1 MIISRLAG
9 SSGAARLHRLSPRET
24 SMRSLCLLAILVVSA
39 SFTSYAASAADRA
52 IIILDA
58 SGSMWGQI
66 DGRPKLEIARET
78 LKKVLPTIPADL
90 ELGLMAYGHRE
101 KGNCNDIELV
111 VPPAAGTAEEIG
123 KVADRMQFL
132 GKTPLSES
140 VRRAAED
147 LGYAESKSTVI
158 LITDGIETCEADPC
172 AVARALEESGVDL
185 TVHVVGF
192 GLTEDEG
199 RKVAC
204 LANETGG
211 KYIQASDAE
220 GLEDALKTTV
230 GGPKVSAALPN
241 PLPPPAPKI
250 PEIPINYI
258 PHTVLADGGPAP
270 PIDVFYEVYKTDGSG
285 AKGDRVDAGDNIQ
298 KFRLNPGD
306 YVMTAQAG
314 FATAEQPVTLTEG
327 KVEEP
332 VFNLNAGGLI
342 LRARPAPGAEIDE
355 NAQIIITY
363 PGGESAT
370 NYGQVKTVVPEGEQK
385 VTVLLGAGVFEETIQ
400 LKPGQIVEKDL
411 VVGVGKAIAN
421 AVYMKNGDKVVSD
434 SLNWTIYR
442 GAEQA
447 DGVRDI
453 VSSGYGAGAEFDLPA
468 GSYVAGVEMQAAK
481 LEVPF
486 TVEVDKTTQID
497 ADLNA
502 GVVKVDA
509 PGAEEMRIYEAKV
522 NLQGERQYV
531 FYHYGETFDAAI
543 VAGDYVV
550 VATFKTGKSDSE
562 TPFNIRAGERTEV
575 TVQ

>member
-1 MIISRLAG
+1 MRNLFALIVVAVLACWW
-9 SSGAARLHRLSPRET
+9 SSAA
-24 SMRSLCLLAILVVSA
+24 V
-39 SFTSYAASAADRA
+39 AADRA

-66 DGRPKLEIARET
+66 EGRPKLEIARET

-111 VPPAAGTAEEIG
+111 VPPAAGTAEEISSA
-123 KVADRMQFL
+123 ADRMQFI

-147 LGYAESKSTVI
+147 LRYAESKSTVI

-172 AVARALEESGVDL
+172 AVARALEESGVDF

-204 LANETGG
+204 LADETGG
-211 KYIQASDAE
+211 RYIQASDGE

-250 PEIPINYI
+250 PEIPISYI
-258 PHTVLADGGPAP
+258 PQTVLAEGGPAP

-285 AKGDRVDAGDNIQ
+285 AKGDRVEAGGNIQ
-298 KFRLNPGD
+298 KFRLHPGD

-314 FATAEQPVTLTEG
+314 FAVAEQLVTLTAG

-332 VFNLNAGGLI
+332 VFNLNAGALI
-342 LRARPAPGAEIDE
+342 LRARPAPGANVDE
-355 NAQIIITY
+355 NAQIIIAY

-370 NYGQVKTVVPEGEQK
+370 NYGEVKTVVPAGEQK

-400 LKPGQIVEKDL
+400 LAPGQIVDKDL
-411 VVGVGKAIAN
+411 VVGVGKAVAN
-421 AVYMKNGDKVVSD
+421 AVYTKNGERVVSD
-434 SLNWTIYR
+434 SLNWTIYK
-442 GAEQA
+442 GTAQA
-447 DGVRDI
+447 DGTRDI
-453 VSSGYGAGAEFDLPA
+453 VTSGYGAGAEFDLPA
-468 GSYVAGVEMQAAK
+468 GSYIVGVEMQAAK

-486 TVEVDKTTQID
+486 TVEVDKTTPVD
-497 ADLNA
+497 VDLNA

-509 PGAEEMRIYEAKV
+509 PGADEMRIYEAKV
-522 NLQGERQYV
+522 DLQGERRYV

-543 VAGDYVV
+543 GAGDYVV
-550 VATFKTGKSDSE
+550 VTTFKTGRSDSE
-562 TPFNIRAGERTEV
+562 TPFSIRPGERTEV
-575 TVQ
+575 NVQ

>member
-1 MIISRLAG
+1 
-9 SSGAARLHRLSPRET
+9 
-24 SMRSLCLLAILVVSA
+24 MRNLRLLAMLTVFA
-39 SFTSYAASAADRA
+39 SCMACAASAADRA

-58 SGSMWGQI
+58 SGSMWGKI
-66 DGRPKLEIARET
+66 DGRAKLEIARET

-101 KGNCNDIELV
+101 KGNCADIELI
-111 VPPAAGTAEEIG
+111 VPPAAGTADEIS
-123 KVADRMQFL
+123 KVADKLQFL

-140 VRRAAED
+140 VRMAAED
-147 LGYAESKSTVI
+147 LRYAESKSTVI
-158 LITDGIETCEADPC
+158 LITDGIETCDADPC
-172 AVARALEESGVDL
+172 AVARALEESGVDF

-192 GLTEDEG
+192 GLTEEEG

-204 LANETGG
+204 LADETGG
-211 KYIQASDAE
+211 KYIQASDAD

-230 GGPKVSAALPN
+230 GGPKVSAALVN

-258 PHTVLADGGPAP
+258 PHTVLEEGGLAP

-285 AKGDRVDAGDNIQ
+285 AKGDRVDAGGNIQ
-298 KFRLNPGD
+298 QFRLNPGD

-314 FATAEQPVTLTEG
+314 MATAEQPVTLTEG
-327 KVEEP
+327 TVAEP
-332 VFNLNAGGLI
+332 VFNLNAGGLV
-342 LRARPAPGAEIDE
+342 LRARPAPGAEVDD
-355 NAQIIITY
+355 NAQIIIAY

-370 NYGQVKTVVPEGEQK
+370 NYGQVKTVVPAGEQK

-400 LKPGQIVEKDL
+400 LAPGQIVDKDL
-411 VVGVGKAIAN
+411 IVGVGKAVAN
-421 AVYMKNGDKVVSD
+421 AVYLKNGDKVVPD

-442 GAEQA
+442 GAAQA
-447 DGVRDI
+447 DGSRDI

-486 TVEVDKTTQID
+486 AIEVDKTTQID

-522 NLQGERQYV
+522 DLQGERKYV
-531 FYHYGETFDAAI
+531 FYQYGETFDAAI
-543 VAGDYVV
+543 SAGDYVLV
-550 VATFKTGKSDSE
+550 TTFKTGKSDSE
-562 TPFNIRAGERTEV
+562 MPFSIKAGERTEV
-575 TVQ
+575 KVQ